1 MALGTMIRKLYDWLM
16 NLAAHR
22 RASWVL
28 AGVSFAES
36 SFFPIPP
43 DALLIP
49 MGLANRAR
57 VFRYALICTVAS
69 VLGGLAGYLIGWL
82 LYDTVGQ
89 AILDFYGMNEKFSTF
104 VGWYHEYGALI
115 VLFAGITPFPYKV
128 ITIASGVA
136 GLDLVVFTI
145 ASIVARGLRFYLVA
159 ALLFWFGPTARRILE
174 KYLGWIT
181 LAAGVLLVGGF
192 VAVKYLF

>member
-1 MALGTMIRKLYDWLM
+1 MLRKIYNWVMD
-16 NLAAHR
+16 LADHR
-22 RASWVL
+22 HAERGL
-28 AGVSFAES
+28 AIVSFLES
-36 SFFPIPP
+36 SVFPIPP

-57 VFRYALICTVAS
+57 VFRYALIMTIAS

-89 AILDFYGMNEKFSTF
+89 AILSFYGMEEKFSTF
-104 VGWYHEYGALI
+104 VSWYHEYGTLI

-136 GLDLVVFTI
+136 GLDLVIFTI
-145 ASIVARGLRFYLVA
+145 SSIIARALRFYLVA
-159 ALLFWFGPTARRILE
+159 GLLYWFGPTARDILE
-174 KYLGWIT
+174 NHLGKVT
-181 LAAGVLLVGGF
+181 LAFGLLVIGGF
-192 VAVKYLF
+192 VLVRYLF